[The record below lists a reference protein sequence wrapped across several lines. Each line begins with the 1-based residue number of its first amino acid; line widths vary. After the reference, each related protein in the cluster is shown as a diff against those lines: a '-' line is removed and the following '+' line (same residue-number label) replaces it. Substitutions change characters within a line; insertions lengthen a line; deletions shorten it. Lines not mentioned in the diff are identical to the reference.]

1 MYSNK
6 ELWTFAK
13 DELVLMVTALG
24 FPAELGYEMAKRLGS
39 PKAINRMTSYLANEK
54 PKKVEI
60 VVDEMLAI
68 CEEIQTWK
76 EKKLSEEANAS
87 YNELLRYGFEENP

>member
-13 DELVLMVTALG
+13 DELVSMVTVLG